1 MRAPDFWERPPGLI
15 CAMLAP
21 ASLVYRAAGWLRQAT
36 AKPWRAPIPII
47 CLGGLV
53 VGGSGKT
60 PATLAMNRHLSRFG
74 VHAHAIGPGYK
85 GSFARQ
91 GTARRIDPERHTVA
105 EAGDEAMLL
114 AKEMPTW
121 VCNDRRESARA
132 AYENGAA
139 VILMDDG
146 FQDPRIEKD
155 LSLLV
160 VDGAYGFGN
169 RKILPAGP
177 LREKVET
184 GLGRADAVIL
194 VGENTSGVTVSIP
207 DAIPLL
213 RSKLVP
219 GAEAEKVAGRDVV
232 AFAGIGGPNKFFRT
246 LEELGCRMRAQLRFP
261 DHHDYSE
268 DELKK
273 LFVLAER
280 YDAPLVTTEKDAVR
294 LSPEV
299 REKILVVPV
308 TLSLRDEDAL
318 DRLLAPL
325 LPRD

>member
-1 MRAPDFWERPPGLI
+1 M
-15 CAMLAP
+15 
-21 ASLVYRAAGWLRQAT
+21 
-36 AKPWRAPIPII
+36 AKPWRAPIPVI

-60 PATLAMNRHLSRFG
+60 PATIALAKHLERRG
-74 VHAHAIGPGYK
+74 VHVHAIGPGYK
-85 GSFARQ
+85 GSFSRQ
-91 GTARRIDPERHTVA
+91 GTARRIDPTRHTVA

-114 AKEMPTW
+114 AQHLPTW
-121 VCNDRRESARA
+121 VCNDRREAVQA
-132 AYENGAA
+132 AYDNGAEI
-139 VILMDDG
+139 ILMDDG
-146 FQDPRIEKD
+146 FQDPSIEKS
-155 LSLLV
+155 LSILV
-160 VDGAYGFGN
+160 VDGSYGFGN

-177 LREKVET
+177 LREKVEA

-219 GAEAEKVAGRDVV
+219 AAEAEAIAGRDVI

-246 LEELGCRMRAQLRFP
+246 LEELGCRFKAKLKFA
-261 DHHDYSE
+261 DHHAYDE
-268 DELKK
+268 DDLKK
-273 LFVLAER
+273 LFALSER

-294 LSPEV
+294 LPPEA
-299 REKILVVPV
+299 RAKIYVVPV

-318 DRLLAPL
+318 DRLLEPL
-325 LPRD
+325 LPRA

>member
-15 CAMLAP
+15 CAVLAP
-21 ASLVYRAAGWLRQAT
+21 ASLAYRLAGRIRKMM
-36 AKPWRAPIPII
+36 AKPWRAPIPVV

-60 PATLAMNRHLSRFG
+60 PATLAVASYLARRG
-74 VHAHAIGPGYK
+74 VHAHAIGPGYL

-114 AKEMPTW
+114 AKHLPTW

-132 AYENGAA
+132 AFENGAQI
-139 VILMDDG
+139 ILLDDG
-146 FQDPRIEKD
+146 FQDPWIEKD
-155 LSLLV
+155 LSFLV

-177 LREKVET
+177 LREKVEA

-207 DAIPLL
+207 DSIPLL

-219 GAEAEKVAGRDVV
+219 TAEAEAVAGREVI
-232 AFAGIGGPNKFFRT
+232 AFAGIGGPKKFFRT
-246 LEELGCRMRAQLRFP
+246 LEELGCRLRSKFTFP
-261 DHHDYSE
+261 DHHAYDAE
-268 DELKK
+268 DLEK
-273 LFVLAER
+273 LFKLSEQ
-280 YDAPLVTTEKDAVR
+280 YDVPLVTTEKDAVR
-294 LSPEV
+294 LPPDARARVE
-299 REKILVVPV
+299 VVPV
-308 TLSLRDEDAL
+308 TLSVRDEDAL
-318 DRLLAPL
+318 ERLLEPL
-325 LPRD
+325 LPRA

>member
-1 MRAPDFWERPPGLI
+1 MRAPDFWEKPPGLA
-15 CAMLAP
+15 CALLAP
-21 ASLVYRAAGWLRQAT
+21 ASLAYRAATRIRRAI
-36 AKPWRAPIPII
+36 AKPWRAPIPVI

-60 PATLAMNRHLSRFG
+60 PATLALGRRLARLG

-91 GTARRIDPERHTVA
+91 GTARRVDPARHTVE

-114 AKEMPTW
+114 AAALPTW
-121 VCNDRRESARA
+121 VCSDRRESARA
-132 AYENGAA
+132 AYENGAEA
-139 VILMDDG
+139 VLLDDG
-146 FQDPRIEKD
+146 FQDPWIEKD

-219 GAEAEKVAGRDVV
+219 GPEAEAVAGRDVV

-246 LEELGCRMRAQLRFP
+246 LEELGCRLRAALKFP
-261 DHHDYSE
+261 DHHAYE
-268 DELKK
+268 ADELEK
-273 LFVLAER
+273 LFELAER

-294 LSPEV
+294 LAPDV
-299 REKILVVPV
+299 RAKICVVPV
-308 TLSLRDEDAL
+308 TLSLRDEEAL

-325 LPRD
+325 LPRR